1 MKTELSN
8 KDLEELFVA
17 LRVYHNR
24 ERKIIRYREILAAP
38 THKEER
44 YMNGMFPAIKA
55 KEGRKKKD
63 GGHLDEQTKQ

>member
-1 MKTELSN
+1 M
-8 KDLEELFVA
+8 A

-44 YMNGMFPAIKA
+44 LMNGIFPAIKA
-55 KEGRKKKD
+55 KEERKSKT
-63 GGHLDEQTKQ
+63 GAAH

>member
-8 KDLEELFVA
+8 KELEELFGA

-24 ERKIIRYREILAAP
+24 ERGTIAYRDILAAP

-44 YMNGMFPAIKA
+44 LMNGIFPAIVRFLLA
-55 KEGRKKKD
+55 
-63 GGHLDEQTKQ
+63 